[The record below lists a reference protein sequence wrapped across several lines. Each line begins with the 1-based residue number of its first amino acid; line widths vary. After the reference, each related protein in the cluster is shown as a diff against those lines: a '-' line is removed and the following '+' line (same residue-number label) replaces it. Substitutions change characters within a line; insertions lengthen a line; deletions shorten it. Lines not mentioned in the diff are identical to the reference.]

1 MPITQAF
8 QYFKPTDVA
17 EAVALLSK
25 FERAEVLAGGTD
37 MVNILKEQGKC
48 SNPSACLT
56 TLEAVVDIKG
66 IDSLREVSEQDGR
79 LRLGALVTFTEIIAS
94 DLVRARMPVLAEV
107 ALTVGSV
114 GVRNRATM
122 AGNICSAVPCMDSGP
137 PMRAFDAEIVIEGPE
152 GRRVVNAADFF
163 VSPRRTALRKGEI
176 LTRIDF
182 PIPSSGHGASFVKMR
197 RYEGEDLAQASVLMV
212 ALPDNQYRVTFGSV
226 APVPIRSPRMEQ
238 LMAGYPLTDAL
249 IAKAKE
255 FIPEEITPITDV
267 RATREY
273 RMHMVRIMFERGARA
288 AVARLDGRGP
298 AYGEHLV

>member
-1 MPITQAF
+1 MPITQEF

-48 SNPSACLT
+48 SNPSADLP

-66 IDSLREVSEQDGR
+66 IASLHELSEQDGR
-79 LRLGALVTFTEIIAS
+79 LRLGALVTFTEIIRS
-94 DLVRARMPVLAEV
+94 ELVRSRLPVLAEV
-107 ALTVGSV
+107 AMTVGSV

-137 PMRAFDAEIVIEGPE
+137 PVRAFDAEIVIEGPE

-163 VSPRRTALRKGEI
+163 LRPRKTALRKGEL

-182 PIPSSGHGASFVKMR
+182 PIPAGGHGASFVKMG

-212 ALPDNQYRVTFGSV
+212 ALPKNQYRVTFGSV
-226 APVPIRSPRMEQ
+226 GPVPIRSPRMEQ
-238 LMAGYPLTDAL
+238 LMAGHPLTDAL

-255 FIPEEITPITDV
+255 FIPEEIAPITDV

-273 RMHMVRIMFERGARA
+273 RMHMARIMFERGARA
-288 AVARLDGRGP
+288 AVARLEGNGP
-298 AYGEHLV
+298 AYGVHLV